1 MAKDVVRIG
10 RLYMESVGLDIH
22 MMILDFDE
30 KSNFV
35 HGVGLNLQPRQVF
48 ELMEAL
54 ERHVSKLVRE
64 KACVT
69 CVNYDDM
76 CKLPATK
83 RVECNN
89 NKKSL
94 YVPAI
99 PTT

>member
-1 MAKDVVRIG
+1 
-10 RLYMESVGLDIH
+10 

-30 KSNFV
+30 ESNLV

-54 ERHVSKLVRE
+54 EGHVSKLIRE

-76 CKLPATK
+76 CKLPATQ
-83 RVECNN
+83 RLECNKN
-89 NKKSL
+89 GKSL
-94 YVPAI
+94 YAPAY
-99 PTT
+99 PTA